1 MNEQLQYLYIQR
13 VFAWESLE
21 MLEED
26 LEPTP
31 LNYYDNKKAVD
42 QVLGKPSGVLSL
54 IDEAS
59 KTGHG
64 FQHVLGLYFV
74 EFFPIQSLI
83 IQFQI
88 RWTKARK
95 VHT

>member
-1 MNEQLQYLYIQR
+1 MSILDLFGFECFKRNDLEQLLINAMNEQLQYLYIQR

-26 LEPTP
+26 LEPTA

-42 QVLGKPSGVLSL
+42 QILGKPSGVLSL
-54 IDEAS
+54 IEEAS

-64 FQHVLGLYFV
+64 FQHILGLY
-74 EFFPIQSLI
+74 L
-83 IQFQI
+83 
-88 RWTKARK
+88 
-95 VHT
+95 